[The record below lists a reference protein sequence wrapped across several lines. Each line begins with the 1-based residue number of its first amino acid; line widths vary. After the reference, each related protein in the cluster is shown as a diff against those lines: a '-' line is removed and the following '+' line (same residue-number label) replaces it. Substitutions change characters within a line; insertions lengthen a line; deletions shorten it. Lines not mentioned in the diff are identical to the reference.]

1 MPRNASGVYVR
12 PASDVNP
19 KVAFQVI
26 DPVALDNE
34 QNDMASEL
42 TSSLDRQGRA
52 PMLAPFSMGGF
63 RIQNVG
69 TPVGANDAARIM
81 DFGMYLPP
89 GALQLFAM
97 QTAPSGWLV
106 CDGSAV
112 SRATYANLFAAIGTL
127 YGVGDG
133 STTFNVPDAR
143 GRFTR
148 VWDNGAGL
156 DPARVFGS
164 VQADTFAS
172 HTHVQNAHNH
182 ATTESPHIHSVG
194 PSGVTLNVSAGG
206 VAGTQPGGGVTGG
219 AVTGLTINNATAVN
233 QNTGAAE
240 TAPKNIAFQLCIRT

>member
-1 MPRNASGVYVR
+1 MPRASSGIYVR

-19 KVAFQVI
+19 KVATQVI

-34 QNDMASEL
+34 QNDIASEI
-42 TSSLDRQGRA
+42 TNSLDRLGRA
-52 PMLAPFSMGGF
+52 AMLAILNMGGF
-63 RIQNVG
+63 RISNVAS
-69 TPVGANDAARIM
+69 PVGPNDAARIM

-97 QTAPSGWLV
+97 QVAPAGWLV

-112 SRATYANLFAAIGTL
+112 SRTTFANLFAAIGTL

-143 GRFTR
+143 GRFAR

-164 VQADTFAS
+164 VQADMFAA
-172 HTHVQNAHNH
+172 HTHLQNAHTH
-182 ATTESPHIHSVG
+182 LTTESPHVHSVG

-219 AVTGLTINNATAVN
+219 AVTGLTINSATAVN
-233 QNTGAAE
+233 QNAGGAE

>member
-1 MPRNASGVYVR
+1 MPRNATGVYVR

-69 TPVGANDAARIM
+69 TPVGNNDAARIM

-89 GALQLFAM
+89 GAAGIFFM
-97 QTAPSGWLV
+97 QTAPAGWLA

-127 YGVGDG
+127 YGAGDG
-133 STTFNVPDAR
+133 STTFNLPNAQGVGLR
-143 GRFTR
+143 G
-148 VWDNGAGL
+148 WDNGRGL

-164 VQADTFAS
+164 YQPDTFAS

-182 ATTESPHIHSVG
+182 GTTESPHVHSVG

-206 VAGTQPGGGVTGG
+206 VAGTQPGGGVTG
-219 AVTGLTINNATAVN
+219 AASTGLTINNATAVN

-240 TAPKNIAFQLCIRT
+240 TVGKNIAILICVRT

>member
-1 MPRNASGVYVR
+1 MPRNGSGVYVR

-19 KVAFQVI
+19 KIGGQTI
-26 DPVALDNE
+26 DPVALDAE
-34 QNDMASEL
+34 QNDIASEL
-42 TSSLDRQGRA
+42 TNSLDRLGRA
-52 PMLAPFSMGGF
+52 PMLANLNAGGF
-63 RIQNVG
+63 RISNVAA
-69 TPVGANDAARIM
+69 PAGANDAARIM

-97 QTAPSGWLV
+97 QTAPSGWLI

-112 SRATYANLFAAIGTL
+112 SRVTYANLFAAIGTL

-143 GRFTR
+143 GRFAR

-164 VQADTFAS
+164 VQADMFAA
-172 HTHVQNAHNH
+172 HTHVQNPHTH
-182 ATTESPHIHSVG
+182 AITDPTHQHAVG

-206 VAGTQPGGGVTGG
+206 VAGTQPGGGVTGF
-219 AVTGLTINNATAVN
+219 AATGITIVNATAVN
-233 QNTGAAE
+233 QNAGGAE